1 MPPTNPDESSKLE
14 AAAGTQSEKDK
25 LYETFSLISATY
37 GLEGYIKPA
46 INFLKGFFLIIY
58 FLFAFPWSLIA
69 AYYVELFPGSYT
81 WSEVGWRSF
90 AGFGLW
96 LNGLL
101 VYCFL
106 RRRGEEAVQETNDK
120 FGWLEAI
127 LCYCLSM
134 GALVITQALY
144 GRWHEEKKP
153 GAGKEAAQE
162 FWRTVLKLLGV
173 GTGSSKTGSTSWAW
187 SFSLFALF
195 TSLVSFSLVR
205 QLFQEAE
212 DILTYQCLCSLDRL
226 LVLLR

>member
-1 MPPTNPDESSKLE
+1 MVYHW
-14 AAAGTQSEKDK
+14 AYC
-25 LYETFSLISATY
+25 LY
-37 GLEGYIKPA
+37 
-46 INFLKGFFLIIY
+46 
-58 FLFAFPWSLIA
+58 
-69 AYYVELFPGSYT
+69 
-81 WSEVGWRSF
+81 
-90 AGFGLW
+90 
-96 LNGLL
+96 GLL

-106 RRRGEEAVQETNDK
+106 RRRGEEAVKETNEK
-120 FGWLEAI
+120 FGWFEAI

-162 FWRTVLKLLGV
+162 FWRTVLMLLGV

-205 QLFQEAE
+205 HLFQEAE